1 MASTQYAASNSQ
13 SFYVLSWLS
22 FSIAFIGSLIG
33 IYFIPMD
40 IYAKAFLGMAYL
52 FSISACFMVA
62 KVVRDKQESGTLIN
76 KIEQAKTEKL
86 INKYVSPDL
95 LE

>member
-1 MASTQYAASNSQ
+1 MSSTQYETSNTQ
-13 SFYVLSWLS
+13 SFFVLSWLS
-22 FSIAFIGSLIG
+22 FAIAFAGSLIG

-62 KVVRDKQESGTLIN
+62 KVVRDKQESGMLIN
-76 KIEQAKTEKL
+76 KIEKAKTEKL

-95 LE
+95 VE